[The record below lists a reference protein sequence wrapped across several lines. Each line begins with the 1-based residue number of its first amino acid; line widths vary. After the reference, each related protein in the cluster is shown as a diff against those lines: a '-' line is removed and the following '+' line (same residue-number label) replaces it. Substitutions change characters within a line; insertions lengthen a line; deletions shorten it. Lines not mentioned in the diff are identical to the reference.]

1 MGVGR
6 GVSAEVVG
14 EEKDDIGP
22 ASRVLGEDREAG
34 TDKEGWK
41 GESHGQEEPI
51 REGCKAKG
59 KPA

>member
-6 GVSAEVVG
+6 GVSSQIVG
-14 EEKDDIGP
+14 KEKDDIGP
-22 ASRVLGEDREAG
+22 AFRVLGEDRKAG
-34 TDKEGWK
+34 ADKEDGK

-51 REGCKAKG
+51 REGCTAKG